1 MTSDHVP
8 ICIEIINNQKSKV
21 NIKKRSCK
29 KEYNFN
35 KANWDLFNSNL
46 PKIVPQSITEDV
58 EKLNHF
64 IVQSLIEA
72 ASEAIPSYYRNKK
85 HINSKSL
92 PPHILQLIKAR
103 KLYRKEMLKEINIE
117 GNKKMYN
124 LLTKI
129 KREEINL
136 LKNNERQQFLR

>member
-1 MTSDHVP
+1 MKQYLVTT
-8 ICIEIINNQKSKV
+8 EI
-21 NIKKRSCK
+21 
-29 KEYNFN
+29 
-35 KANWDLFNSNL
+35 
-46 PKIVPQSITEDV
+46 
-58 EKLNHF
+58 
-64 IVQSLIEA
+64 
-72 ASEAIPSYYRNKK
+72 KK

-136 LKNNERQQFLR
+136 LKNNERL